1 LNELVKGS
9 GITLSKA
16 IGRHHPVY
24 NEYFQVLDFF
34 HPTQCLA
41 TVRGVITMSTPSSS
55 SVLYILSSLVLVSGL
70 AWAGSQGGAAV
81 GSVPLFALCLGFA
94 ILLQWVAFIPAY
106 AARTERYFD
115 LMGSLT
121 YLSVIALG
129 IGFKPEPDLRS
140 ILLAGLVTIWAARL
154 GTFLFRRVRVE
165 GKDGRFDAIKQ
176 SFGRFL
182 FAWTLQ
188 GVWVC
193 FTAGAALAVI
203 TSNRAVPM
211 ETMGWLGL
219 LIWSFGFLIEVVA
232 DRQKS
237 RFRQEPTNKKQFISS
252 GLWAWSRH
260 PNYFG
265 EIVLWIGV
273 ALIAAPVLQ
282 GWQFI
287 TLLSPVFVT
296 ILLTMGSGI
305 PMLEE
310 RADNTWGGQADY
322 EEYKASTPILLPR
335 APR

>member
-1 LNELVKGS
+1 
-9 GITLSKA
+9 
-16 IGRHHPVY
+16 
-24 NEYFQVLDFF
+24 
-34 HPTQCLA
+34 
-41 TVRGVITMSTPSSS
+41 MSTPSSS
-55 SVLYILSSLVLVSGL
+55 SVLSILLSLVLVSGL
-70 AWAGSQGGAAV
+70 AWAGSQNGAAV
-81 GSVPLFALCLGFA
+81 GSAPLFALCLGIA

-121 YLSVIALG
+121 YLSVIAIG
-129 IGFKPEPDLRS
+129 IGFKPEPDIRS
-140 ILLAGLVTIWAARL
+140 TLLAGLVTIWAARL
-154 GTFLFRRVRVE
+154 GTFLFRRVRAE

-182 FAWTLQ
+182 LPGPSKVSGFASS
-188 GVWVC
+188 
-193 FTAGAALAVI
+193 GAALAVI

-211 ETMGWLGL
+211 EWMGWLGL

-237 RFRQEPTNKKQFISS
+237 RFRQESINKTQFISS

-265 EIVLWIGV
+265 EIVLWVGV

-287 TLLSPVFVT
+287 TRCSHR
-296 ILLTMGSGI
+296 S
-305 PMLEE
+305 
-310 RADNTWGGQADY
+310 
-322 EEYKASTPILLPR
+322 S
-335 APR
+335 